1 MVLPTNVNF
10 YSSSWPTL
18 STPWFLPLW
27 AKKCAMPPTPDPH
40 SFSCSYYTKTN
51 YVISYNNTENQ
62 ATHHIQLYTHVH
74 TIQLFY
80 LLSSKASSKEIS
92 STWILNCAD
101 LLLITNRRE
110 KTEKQFKSSND
121 FFNSF
126 LPNLGYSSW
135 VSLRLTILHVFVPRA
150 VQAENSRVSNAINQG
165 MQQHVCGQM
174 KR

>member
-1 MVLPTNVNF
+1 MHTKNGFASLYVNF
-10 YSSSWPTL
+10 YSSSWP
-18 STPWFLPLW
+18 PNPLIFTSLN
-27 AKKCAMPPTPDPH
+27 KKKKRNAMPTPDPH

-110 KTEKQFKSSND
+110 KTEKQFKSSVTNWLLY
-121 FFNSF
+121 F
-126 LPNLGYSSW
+126 LIHFS
-135 VSLRLTILHVFVPRA
+135 
-150 VQAENSRVSNAINQG
+150 VQIFG
-165 MQQHVCGQM
+165 IHLLLIG
-174 KR
+174 